1 MPVITHERLKTML
14 SEGPTRFSFI
24 KTDGTTRS
32 AYGTTN
38 LGEIPN
44 QNHPTGGSAPAGTT
58 TFFDLEIGAWRAVA
72 WRSEVSIP

>member
-38 LGEIPN
+38 LGEIDRA
-44 QNHPTGGSAPAGTT
+44 NHPAGGSAPAGTT

>member
-1 MPVITHERLKTML
+1 MPIITHERLKRML
-14 SEGPTRFSFI
+14 AEGPTRFSFI
-24 KTDGTTRS
+24 KTDGTVRE

-44 QNHPTGGSAPAGTT
+44 QNHPAGGSAPPSTT

-72 WRSEVSIP
+72 WRSEVRIP